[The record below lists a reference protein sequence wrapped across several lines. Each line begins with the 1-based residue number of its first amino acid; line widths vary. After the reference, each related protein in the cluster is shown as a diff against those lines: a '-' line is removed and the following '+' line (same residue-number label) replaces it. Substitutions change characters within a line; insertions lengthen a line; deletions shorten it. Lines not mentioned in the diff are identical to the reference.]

1 MALKIEP
8 QKEYKFRTSDG
19 EIFNSLYAAERH
31 EKDLIV
37 NLNIERFENQIPRYQ
52 AEVPKWIT
60 KLPGMS
66 YTYTDKRRPV
76 EYRNFARVF
85 PTALEAVMW
94 ENSMEEARLQL
105 QPVINNVNLPVAHHP
120 GKKEYGTW
128 DGPIEKPAAYLY
140 LTEIHFENLKKKAE
154 AELAALSEKSDG
166 SLDV

>member
-1 MALKIEP
+1 MAVKITPLIE
-8 QKEYKFRTSDG
+8 EKFRTSDG
-19 EIFNSLYAAERH
+19 QIFDSKYAAESH

-37 NLNIERFENQIPRYQ
+37 NLNVEYIKEKIHRYQ
-52 AEVPKWIT
+52 AEVPEWIT

-66 YTYTDKRRPV
+66 YTYTDKYRPK

-85 PTALEAVMW
+85 TTALEAVMW

-105 QPVINNVNLPVAHHP
+105 QPVINNVNLPVTHHP
-120 GKKEYGTW
+120 GKREYGTW
-128 DGPIEKPAAYLY
+128 DAPVEKPAAYLW

-154 AELAALSEKSDG
+154 AELAAG